1 MNSTNRAP
9 SPSLAHILKH
19 ESEELIIA
27 VDDGDILRVAEILA
41 TIDEITHHVQLSM
54 DREIVAS
61 TSPACWMYN
70 GNYIYP
76 EHTRSP
82 QIAVTAP
89 EETI

>member
-1 MNSTNRAP
+1 MNSKNRAP
-9 SPSLAHILKH
+9 SPSPAHILKH
-19 ESEELIIA
+19 ESEELIAA
-27 VDDGDILRVAEILA
+27 VDDGNTHRVAEILA

-54 DREIVAS
+54 DREIVSS

-76 EHTRSP
+76 EHIRSA

-89 EETI
+89 EETA